1 MAIIIDKNTRL
12 VVQGITGGE
21 GSFHTTQM
29 LEYGTK
35 VVAGVTPGKG
45 GTKFEGIPVFNT
57 VAEAVKVQKA
67 NSSII
72 FVPPAFAAD
81 AILEAAGAGIKVIIC
96 ITEGIPT
103 NDMIKVHNAIKGK
116 DVVLV
121 GPNCP
126 GVISP
131 GIAKVGIMPG
141 FIHQKGNIGVVSRS
155 GTLTYEAVKQLSDVK
170 LGQSTCV
177 GIGGDPIIGSQF
189 IDIIKMFNDD
199 PDTNGI
205 VMIGEIGGSAEEEA
219 AEFIKRN
226 VKKPVVGFIAGRTA
240 PPGRRMGHAGAI
252 ISGGKGTAAEK
263 MAAMKKAGIHVVESP
278 AEIGVTM
285 LKAIEKLKAKK
296 PVVKKTV
303 VVKMATKTVRPVKVE
318 KTKSKKKEEKKKE
331 DKSKKHH
338 KKSDK
343 KKNKKK

>member
-1 MAIIIDKNTRL
+1 MSILISNKTRL
-12 VVQGITGGE
+12 VVQGITGSE
-21 GSFHTTQM
+21 GSFHTGQM
-29 LEYGTK
+29 VEYGTK

-45 GTKFEGIPVFNT
+45 GTKFEGIPIYNT
-57 VAEAVKVQKA
+57 VEEAVKEQKA
-67 NSSII
+67 NTSVI

-81 AILEAAGAGIKVIIC
+81 AILEAANSGIKVIIC

-103 NDMIKVHNAIKGK
+103 NDMLKVYNAIKNK

-131 GIAKVGIMPG
+131 GQAKVGIMPG
-141 FIHQKGNIGVVSRS
+141 FIHKKGNIGVVSRS
-155 GTLTYEAVKQLSDVK
+155 GTLTYEAVKQLTDVG

-177 GIGGDPIIGSQF
+177 GIGGDPIIGSKF
-189 IDIIKMFNDD
+189 VDIIKLFNED
-199 PDTNGI
+199 PGTEGI
-205 VMIGEIGGSAEEEA
+205 VMIGEIGGTAEEEA
-219 AEFIKRN
+219 AEFIKKN

-278 AEIGVTM
+278 AEIGITM
-285 LKAIEKLKAKK
+285 YNAIEKLKKTKASLNNKTKK
-296 PVVKKTV
+296 VKP
-303 VVKMATKTVRPVKVE
+303 TKTKHSGKKSKSSKKE
-318 KTKSKKKEEKKKE
+318 KSSKKKSHKKK
-331 DKSKKHH
+331 K
-338 KKSDK
+338 
-343 KKNKKK
+343 